1 MDALLQKMLC
11 ADNALRVAAEAEYAS
26 LLQADPTAVAAA
38 LVGVCC
44 GGGVAHERLLGL
56 ALLRRVVGTAWH
68 VVDAPARRA
77 AAPALLGALDRD
89 RAGGATAAARGR
101 CDCCAALVQYGLGL
115 DANDPDAAACVLAWA
130 LARLADGG
138 DRAAALLLVARVAAE
153 ASPRALA
160 AAAPVGAALAGALG
174 GARSAPEA
182 VAACEATFAFVAECE
197 YPEHFAA
204 AADAVAAAVATL
216 ANAARG
222 GHAAACRDILAALAT
237 LLDEPLVSWTTYL
250 PSKARSLEA
259 HVEAVG
265 DACAGI
271 LGAGDA
277 TADLARVALEVLGAL
292 LEAAM
297 YWRRDAAP
305 GLGARVGPACLGCLA
320 RGFRDLDVAEWAAAP
335 PFPRDD
341 EDLERESED
350 AAEHDAAEDEALSP
364 LAAAAAATLR
374 RAAACVG
381 PRAMLEA
388 TFEALDAGLA
398 APDAAERYAALRAL
412 EILSRDL
419 GGDAVALALAPRT
432 RAPLCAVAADDAS
445 PVVRERAFAVLA
457 RFALECAG
465 ADARAGDDDAYFSGF
480 DDGGDRVAPAA
491 ADGFAAAFGPSILP
505 AVAAGLG
512 HARCGEAGALR
523 VAAAAATALAAA
535 CEPGGPRLPAALEG
549 ALVASLL
556 ALAGDALARGGDRAL
571 ACAARCALAAGRAAW
586 ALGDGAAAAL
596 PGALDASLGAALDA
610 WPADASLEAQ
620 PQFAALLGRLFEA
633 ACVATRARAARGVFD
648 CEPSRRFGDLRRLV
662 ALATREAGEASS
674 ALTRRVL
681 GGAARWCD
689 ALLGARGG
697 DALRLDVA
705 RVVALLACAAADRD
719 VAYDTFGSVRDARA
733 FAAEHGG
740 CDVVTCFSASDEAT
754 YFALDGSTLAT
765 NEVALRSLYEV
776 LRRHRNAAGLAPERL
791 GLAAALCAALSH
803 EWLRFAPTAVT
814 VAAAVLARLAAAG
827 GGDGPAFF
835 AAVAPTLLRHAAALR
850 DRCGGAEVVSFDG
863 DADDGGDADDDS
875 RAGALRSLQA
885 LTMVLEALAEL
896 LEMPGACGELSDDDL
911 RVVAAALADA
921 AAAGWRRRADF
932 ADVFDGAGGDDADAT
947 RDAEREVQETCGRGL
962 RAIAGARA
970 ATPFVRELADQILAP
985 CLAPCLEPDG
995 DWPDDLRCEA
1005 FVSAACL
1012 AVDVAAHCPPGAALP
1027 GRLRGPMLAAARDA
1041 RDDVRQCGAWGLG
1054 VLAARDAG
1062 LRPEALAALA
1072 AALAAYPADGTLGPR
1087 DAASDN
1093 AAAALLKVLPLAGD
1107 AAGAAAAGAAALD
1120 ALPLVCDVE
1129 EARAA
1134 HATALRALAGDA
1146 DNVAA
1151 LERALADAQR
1161 RLPPPPWVRDLL
1173 ARDAPPPSP
1182 ARRLRVFRRFGGD
1195 AAAAR
1200 AHAAAVADAAAIVD
1214 AGARRRLLGSP

>member
-1 MDALLQKMLC
+1 MDATLSALLQKMLC

-44 GGGVAHERLLGL
+44 GGGVAYESLLGL
-56 ALLRRVVGTAWH
+56 TLLRRVVGTAWH
-68 VVDAPARRA
+68 VVDAPARR
-77 AAPALLGALDRD
+77 PRALLAALDRD

-115 DANDPDAAACVLAWA
+115 DANDPTRRP
-130 LARLADGG
+130 ARRRGRSRRRRPSARRW
-138 DRAAALLLVARVAAE
+138 RAPSAARV
-153 ASPRALA
+153 RA
-160 AAAPVGAALAGALG
+160 
-174 GARSAPEA
+174 EA
-182 VAACEATFAFVAECE
+182 VAPARRPSFVAECE

-204 AADAVAAAVATL
+204 AADAVASAVATL

-259 HVEAVG
+259 HVESVG

-297 YWRRDAAP
+297 YWRRD
-305 GLGARVGPACLGCLA
+305 GAGLA
-320 RGFRDLDVAEWAAAP
+320 RR
-335 PFPRDD
+335 PRV
-341 EDLERESED
+341 
-350 AAEHDAAEDEALSP
+350 P
-364 LAAAAAATLR
+364 Q
-374 RAAACVG
+374 
-381 PRAMLEA
+381 A

-398 APDAAERYAALRAL
+398 APDAAERYAALRARDSL
-412 EILSRDL
+412 ARPRRRVSSR
-419 GGDAVALALAPRT
+419 APRT
-432 RAPLCAVAADDAS
+432 CAPLCAVAADDAS

-465 ADARAGDDDAYFSGF
+465 ADARAGDDDDYFSGF

-523 VAAAAATALAAA
+523 VAAARRRRSPRARARRA
-535 CEPGGPRLPAALEG
+535 RLPAALEG
-549 ALVASLL
+549 RSW
-556 ALAGDALARGGDRAL
+556 RRSSPSRATPS
-571 ACAARCALAAGRAAW
+571 RAAATGPSRARRGARSRRAGPR

-689 ALLGARGG
+689 ALLGARRG

-733 FAAEHGG
+733 FAAEHCG

-791 GLAAALCAALSH
+791 GLAAALCAALAH

-814 VAAAVLARLAAAG
+814 VGADHGARGARRAPRDAGRLRRIKRRRPARRRGRAADNAAPAG
-827 GGDGPAFF
+827 GA
-835 AAVAPTLLRHAAALR
+835 
-850 DRCGGAEVVSFDG
+850 
-863 DADDGGDADDDS
+863 
-875 RAGALRSLQA
+875 
-885 LTMVLEALAEL
+885 
-896 LEMPGACGELSDDDL
+896 
-911 RVVAAALADA
+911 
-921 AAAGWRRRADF
+921 ADF

-962 RAIAGARA
+962 RAIAAARA
-970 ATPFVRELADQILAP
+970 ATPLVRDLADGVLAP
-985 CLAPCLEPDG
+985 CLSPCLEPDG

-1027 GRLRGPMLAAARDA
+1027 GRLRGPMLAAARDP

-1072 AALAAYPADGTLGPR
+1072 AALAAYPADGTLGSR

-1093 AAAALLKVLPLAGD
+1093 AAAALFRSCPS
-1107 AAGAAAAGAAALD
+1107 
-1120 ALPLVCDVE
+1120 
-1129 EARAA
+1129 RA
-1134 HATALRALAGDA
+1134 TPRA
-1146 DNVAA
+1146 
-1151 LERALADAQR
+1151 
-1161 RLPPPPWVRDLL
+1161 P
-1173 ARDAPPPSP
+1173 
-1182 ARRLRVFRRFGGD
+1182 
-1195 AAAAR
+1195 
-1200 AHAAAVADAAAIVD
+1200 
-1214 AGARRRLLGSP
+1214 RRRAPRP